1 MVSAIAAIST
11 TGLIDYELYTGSV
24 NVRLVQD
31 RLLYGLILRFGRWIK
46 NRSTGIYF
54 SCSLQ
59 NLNPEDCEPDMALFN
74 NVMVEDDIAIA
85 ILVLMESKGTCGASS
100 DSA

>member
-54 SCSLQ
+54 PTVFRISILQ
-59 NLNPEDCEPDMALFN
+59 TVNQIWLYL
-74 NVMVEDDIAIA
+74 VM
-85 ILVLMESKGTCGASS
+85 
-100 DSA
+100 